1 MPRVATAPS
10 FGDLQGIGDAAN
22 LASTIAL
29 SPNPTV
35 GSVHFSAVVN
45 EAVLYD
51 LQGRELMRGSNVNAL
66 DLGALPAGTYLL
78 RLTLPQ
84 SSAVS
89 RVVKQ

>member
-1 MPRVATAPS
+1 M
-10 FGDLQGIGDAAN
+10 
-22 LASTIAL
+22 
-29 SPNPTV
+29 
-35 GSVHFSAVVN
+35 VN